1 MLESSYSVGCV
12 ATPSSNKLAAP
23 PGHGLDQSPDVLLWD
38 GVPLL
43 LECFKHPAMVG
54 WGSFA
59 VTDASVQFVPQ
70 MLDGIHI
77 RREGRSGQHLHL
89 VLVEEGCG
97 ESGRV
102 WSSVVLL
109 ELGVWGV
116 QQWKDVGSENLVH
129 IARGVQSTLDVHQ
142 WAPAGQADRPPHH
155 DSPTSVRG
163 RLIHTVWH
171 ISLVDS
177 AVHPSASVVALQQE
191 VGFVGEPD
199 VSPVAPDGPATVL
212 NAPLQPVLSM
222 TSGENRASVRS
233 ARP

>member
-1 MLESSYSVGCV
+1 MLESSSSVGCV
-12 ATPSSNKLAAP
+12 AAPSINKLAAP

-43 LECFKHPAMVG
+43 LECFKQFAMVG
-54 WGSFA
+54 RSSFA
-59 VTDASVQFVPQ
+59 ATDSSVKLVPQ
-70 MLDGIHI
+70 MLDGVHV
-77 RREGRSGQHLHL
+77 RREGRPGQHLHL

-116 QQWKDVGSENLVH
+116 QQWEDVGSENLVH

-142 WAPAGQADRPPHH
+142 CAPAGQADRPPHH

-163 RLIHTVWH
+163 RLIHTVWD
-171 ISLVDS
+171 ISLVHS
-177 AVHPSASVVALQQE
+177 SIHPSASVVALQQE
-191 VGFVGEPD
+191 LGFVGEPD
-199 VSPVAPDGPATVL
+199 VSPVAPDGPATVF
-212 NAPLQPVLSM
+212 NAPLQPVLAM

-233 ARP
+233 TRP